1 MSSASNTAPKL
12 LWFLAGTAIGTAV
25 ALLFVPAPGSEIR
38 ARIGGKAEEG
48 KDAITDSG
56 KELLE
61 KGRDLY
67 EEGRKIADEAAEMF
81 ERGRKLIEG

>member
-1 MSSASNTAPKL
+1 MSSASNTVPRL

-25 ALLFVPAPGSEIR
+25 ALLVAPAPGSEIR
-38 ARIGGKAEEG
+38 SRIGGKAEEG
-48 KDAITDSG
+48 KDALADSG

-67 EEGRKIADEAAEMF
+67 EEGRRIADEAADMF
-81 ERGRKLIEG
+81 ERGRKLVEG